1 MTIKWR
7 ETFKLLATVV
17 VVTALCC
24 SESNQNS
31 PNIKT
36 ISSNYPLVDGSAS
49 TYPLSVLLACK
60 IFGISYEWRMPPG
73 SERTVFPSNSG
84 NPFKA
89 KFIEDNIKHHGTH
102 DAYMNLA
109 MKRVDLILV
118 ARSPSEREIQTAKKL
133 GTSFDL
139 KPIALDALVF
149 VVNKKNTIESL
160 TFLQI
165 SAIYASG
172 GVTQWSQLGGSVAPI
187 EAFQREEDSGSQEI
201 FQKLVMKNTPIGG
214 PNEIPIV
221 YTMAGPV
228 HAVALHENGI
238 AFSVY
243 YYIANMAQNK
253 AVKLVRV
260 NSVMPSS
267 QTIATEEYPL
277 IAEVFA
283 VMRVGEKEKSTA
295 RMLRDWLGTK
305 EGRSAIQESGY
316 VPIPQK

>member
-1 MTIKWR
+1 VTIKLR

-17 VVTALCC
+17 VVTVLCC

-36 ISSNYPLVDGSAS
+36 ISSNYPLVDGSTS
-49 TYPLSVLLACK
+49 TNPLSVLLACK
-60 IFGISYEWRMPPG
+60 IFGISYEWKMPPG
-73 SERTVFPSNSG
+73 SERTVFPSHGG

-109 MKRVDLILV
+109 MKKVDLIFV
-118 ARSPSEREIQTAKKL
+118 ARGPSEREIQTAKKL

-149 VVNKKNTIESL
+149 VVNKTNTIESL
-160 TFLQI
+160 TFSEI
-165 SAIYASG
+165 RAIYAPG
-172 GVTQWSQLGGSVAPI
+172 GLRRWSQLGGSDAPI
-187 EAFQREEDSGSQEI
+187 EPFQREEDSGSQEI
-201 FQKLVMKNTPIGG
+201 FQKLVMKDIPIGS
-214 PNEIPIV
+214 PNEIPVV

-243 YYIANMAQNK
+243 YYITNMAQNK
-253 AVKLVRV
+253 SVKLVRV

-283 VMRVGEKEKSTA
+283 VMRVDTNEEGTA
-295 RMLRDWLGTK
+295 RMLRNWLATR

-316 VPIPQK
+316 VPIPK